1 MRTVTAGF
9 RLEMRAFAACFVAA
23 LALFAAGCG
32 SGERQRP
39 LAMFGEVSTERRMEF
54 CQSVAKVM
62 KGFDDLYGKHIAV
75 AAKVESGGKP
85 TVTVHCESDASAKQV
100 EQAVAVAVTNFSLQY
115 PGIGFM
121 VVDGQTW
128 RLIFPSGMMIERQ
141 GAFDLHIP

>member
-1 MRTVTAGF
+1 MRV
-9 RLEMRAFAACFVAA
+9 FAACFVAA

-62 KGFDDLYGKHIAV
+62 KGYDDLYGKHIAV
-75 AAKVESGGKP
+75 AAKVESDGKP
-85 TVTVHCESDASAKQV
+85 AVIVRCESAASAKRV
-100 EQAVAVAVTNFSLQY
+100 EQAVAVAVTNLALRY
-115 PGIGFM
+115 PGMGFM
-121 VVDGQTW
+121 VVDEQTW
-128 RLIFPSGMMIERQ
+128 RLIFPDEMRIERQ